1 MQPLSATY
9 RQARRPVRTVV
20 IDTNVLLSDPT
31 IIDRFH
37 DADVVIP
44 EMVLAEIDKLKTARV
59 DPDLRYRGRQISR
72 ALFEFSEHGNLKDG
86 VPLPQGGSV
95 RVVGLPAD
103 VELPAGL
110 STRNTDDKIIGVAV
124 AVRDAA
130 DDVVTLVTNDLNM
143 LLKAQSYHLE
153 VERVETEDSLVRRL
167 LIRPFQ
173 RYRAAL
179 SILGIALA
187 VFASAIYLTMFSPFA
202 AGKQAVTLTSL
213 PPEFIQQLSVDQQQ
227 QLNYLFR
234 LQSDPNNSETL
245 VSLATVYDNMAQQNV
260 AYLPYAVKYW
270 ERVIAINPNDDD
282 SRTDLATDYLRQ
294 GKTDTAISE
303 LKTVLAH
310 NPDHINANLNL
321 GIMYMNTDPKQFQ
334 NAANQFEKAIR
345 LTKGNADYT
354 TVNQRAQTLLTQVI
368 HDAKA
373 AGQTVTVQ
381 GSTL

>member
-1 MQPLSATY
+1 
-9 RQARRPVRTVV
+9 VRTVV
-20 IDTNVLLSDPT
+20 IDTNVLLSDPA

-86 VPLPQGGSV
+86 VPLREGGSV
-95 RVVGLPAD
+95 RVVGLAAD
-103 VELPAGL
+103 AELPAGL
-110 STRNTDDKIIGVAV
+110 SSRNTDDRIIAV
-124 AVRDAA
+124 AVSVRDSTEG
-130 DDVVTLVTNDLNM
+130 VVTLVTNDLNM

-153 VERVETEDSLVRRL
+153 VERVETEDGLVRRL
-167 LIRPFQ
+167 LVRPFQ

-187 VFASAIYLTMFSPFA
+187 VFASAIYLTLFSPFA
-202 AGKQAVTLTSL
+202 AGKQAVSLTSL
-213 PPEFIQQLSVDQQQ
+213 PPEFIQQLTVDQQQ

-234 LQSDPNNSETL
+234 LQSDPNNMDTL
-245 VSLATVYDNMAQQNV
+245 VSLATVYDNMAQQNI

-270 ERVIAINPNDDD
+270 ERVLALNPSDDD
-282 SRTDLATDYLRQ
+282 ARTDLATDYLHQTRV
-294 GKTDTAISE
+294 DLAISE

-310 NPDHINANLNL
+310 NPDHVNANLNL
-321 GIMYMNTDPKQFQ
+321 GVMYMNTSPKQFQ
-334 NAANQFEKAIR
+334 NAVNQFERASE
-345 LTKGNADYT
+345 LTKGNTSYSDVY
-354 TVNQRAQTLLTQVI
+354 QRAQSLIAQVVK
-368 HDAKA
+368 DAKA
-373 AGQTVTVQ
+373 AGQTITVQ